1 MNRPVND
8 RQLEVLRWIAEGCS
22 EGKWAEDHNVHKI
35 SAAALKSRGLAIVAG
50 HGRTWT
56 ATITDAGTHYLE
68 HGSYPPSDEPSFAV
82 IAAGRSRRTT
92 PPTLDLGEGASETF
106 AEAEALIKQLQN
118 QGQLT
123 VPDPEESVRARYRR
137 VLHACRVHHLVP
149 DGQELRFTGRSS
161 GDIVIMLSTGS
172 PADTTSWDRIRTTAR
187 TVTTNLEALRTAV
200 ETTSILNSVSETLR
214 PRAIELVFGL
224 AEQLRAHELKLGVN
238 VKLKTPKLFIQVET
252 RRRSLELTELLDEVP
267 HVPTDAEQRELRR
280 SPWKQIPK
288 FDSVPSGR
296 LRLKIER
303 DGSHKVDLGRR
314 SYTHEGNSDNWS
326 DEKKMKKPL
335 ESRVREI
342 ARAIKKGVVDDADA
356 AEREMQRRAEAHEAY
371 EREKAAERQ
380 AWEAVR
386 ERARAKAL
394 LVQREVIFAR
404 AFEGWQEAQELR
416 DFARQLEAEATAR
429 GLLEDRP
436 RLREWLEWARSRA
449 DELDPIV
456 NLEHLDDGVFD
467 AEPSA
472 KDLRPHMEGW
482 DPSAPHKDYSIG
494 RDSREQQPQH
504 APQPR
509 AWHPGMRDR
518 PSSWRR

>member
-8 RQLEVLRWIAEGCS
+8 RQLEVLRWIADGCPG
-22 EGKWAEDHNVHKI
+22 GKWPEDDNVHKI
-35 SAAALKSRGLAIVAG
+35 SAAALKSRGLATVTG

-56 ATITDAGTHYLE
+56 AAITEAGTHYLE
-68 HGSYPPSDEPSFAV
+68 HGSYPPSDDPPVAV
-82 IAAGRSRRTT
+82 APNRRARRETR
-92 PPTLDLGEGASETF
+92 PKLDLGEGASATL
-106 AEAEALIKQLQN
+106 AEARALIEQLQE

-123 VPDPEESVRARYRR
+123 VPDPEESARARYRR
-137 VLHACRVHHLVP
+137 VLHACRVHHLIP

-172 PADTTSWDRIRTTAR
+172 PADITNWDRIRTTAR
-187 TVTTNLEALRTAV
+187 TVMTNLDVLRTAL
-200 ETTSILNSVSETLR
+200 ETTSILSSISETLR
-214 PRAIELVFGL
+214 PRAIEVVLGL
-224 AEQLRAHELKLGVN
+224 AEELRTHELRLAVN
-238 VKLKTPKLFIQVET
+238 QKLKTPKLFIQVDT

-267 HVPTDAEQRELRR
+267 HVLTDAEQRELRR

-288 FDSVPSGR
+288 FDQVPSGR
-296 LRLKIER
+296 LHLKIER
-303 DGSHKVDLGRR
+303 DGSHQVDLGRQ
-314 SYTHEGNSDNWS
+314 SYTYERNSDSWS
-326 DEKKMKKPL
+326 DEKTKPL
-335 ESRVREI
+335 EPRVREI

-356 AEREMQRRAEAHEAY
+356 AEREQQRRAEAQEAFQR
-371 EREKAAERQ
+371 ERAAERR
-380 AWEAVR
+380 AWEEVR

-394 LVQREVIFAR
+394 LVQRETIFAR
-404 AFEGWQEAQELR
+404 AFESWQGARELR
-416 DFARQLEAEATAR
+416 DFARQLEAEATAK

-436 RLREWLEWARSRA
+436 RLQEWLEWARRRA
-449 DELDPIV
+449 DEFDPMV

-472 KDLRPHMEGW
+472 NDLRPYMEGW

-504 APQPR
+504 APQPL

-518 PSSWRR
+518 PSWWRR